1 MKVQL
6 AELLVKNSMASQDRD
21 FPFRLLKQLKL
32 LRPESFS
39 GVGLVFYSH
48 LEGLPSTPLGSR
60 TTTAPVLPVFG
71 IEAIARILASV
82 SDHASPWHDGF
93 HMIDMR
99 SKSLTHL
106 SQYLAPPLRGLSK
119 LLGGRPHGARQMT
132 ALLSSTIPGIAYV
145 GVLSSGE
152 EIVVYENGNV
162 LARATEKNE

>member
-1 MKVQL
+1 
-6 AELLVKNSMASQDRD
+6 MASQDRD

-48 LEGLPSTPLGSR
+48 LEGLPSTPLGSQ
-60 TTTAPVLPVFG
+60 TATVPDLPVFG
-71 IEAIARILASV
+71 IEAIVRILASV
-82 SDHASPWHDGF
+82 SDHSSPWHDGF

-119 LLGGRPHGARQMT
+119 LPGDRPHGARQMT
-132 ALLSSTIPGIAYV
+132 ALLSSTIPGITYV
-145 GVLSSGE
+145 GVLSTGE
-152 EIVVYENGNV
+152 EIAVYENGNL

>member
-1 MKVQL
+1 
-6 AELLVKNSMASQDRD
+6 MASQDRD

-48 LEGLPSTPLGSR
+48 LEGLPSTHLGSR
-60 TTTAPVLPVFG
+60 TTTAPDLPVFG

-119 LLGGRPHGARQMT
+119 LQGDRPHGARQMT

-145 GVLSSGE
+145 GVLSTGE
-152 EIVVYENGNV
+152 ETVVYENGNV